1 MGGLPAE
8 RPARQEVGRM
18 STGTIMAVVLMT
30 AALVL
35 MAVLNRRAER
45 KEFELRRGQPKRR
58 EGDPPWKDP

>member
-1 MGGLPAE
+1 
-8 RPARQEVGRM
+8 M
-18 STGTIMAVVLMT
+18 STGTVLAVVLMT

-45 KEFELRRGQPKRR
+45 KEYELRQGRPKRR